1 MKKIITTAAAGLSS
15 PYEDAERDLDV
26 ALVDYSHGDRIGK
39 AMVFSST
46 EFNEGLENA
55 DEDVKELINAG
66 GQGPTL
72 VSVNVTPTTSSQT
85 IRPETGEAFN
95 EVDVEA
101 VTNTID
107 NNIIP
112 NNIKKD
118 VIILGVTGALEQTS
132 NIEAELTALNCPTA
146 ETALETQN
154 CIFSQILTSY
164 EYNPMEGPG
173 PDYATY
179 YNDEWHYYHQPM
191 YRYQFNY
198 TNDSNDYKL
207 INGMVVFTYNNVD
220 KGILLNQ
227 NLQPHENFSFY
238 FTESDYVT
246 DATLAFIPE
255 NLLEKDTYRIK
266 MAFTTE
272 TYDGNLLDELTMP
285 IYTDVYKYNNVE
297 INATPYLK
305 MDSIGCIKSSQHAGD
320 IWDKVKSLIFS
331 VTGASGFSSYVWY
344 ANDSF
349 ETIYSM
355 FTASSPITEYPLI
368 SNMNGDFNSMMA
380 SIAPNRTFDEALWGL
395 TMLNAF
401 LTTPDIINKLVLKEE
416 DTSRYTMLPTMASNE
431 YVTVEKWDETNQ
443 QWVAV
448 TNPYIQP

>member
-72 VSVNVTPTTSSQT
+72 VSVNVTPSTSSQT

-107 NNIIP
+107 NNITP
-112 NNIKKD
+112 ENIKKD
-118 VIILGVTGALEQTS
+118 VTILGITGTLEQTS
-132 NIEAELTALNCPTA
+132 NLEAELTALNCPTA
-146 ETALETQN
+146 ETVFETQN
-154 CIFSQILTSY
+154 CDLLEILTTYRGNQS
-164 EYNPMEGPG
+164 EG
-173 PDYATY
+173 PDYAIY
-179 YNDEWHYYHQPM
+179 WNNEWQYYHQPQ
-191 YRYQFNY
+191 YKYEFNY
-198 TNDSNDYKL
+198 NNDSDNYTL
-207 INGMVVFTYNNVD
+207 INGMIIFTHNNID
-220 KGILLNQ
+220 KGLLLNK
-227 NLQPHENFSFY
+227 NLQPHENFYFY
-238 FTESDYVT
+238 FNENNYVT
-246 DATLAFIPE
+246 DATLTYIPI

-266 MAFTTE
+266 TVFTTE
-272 TYDGNLLDELTMP
+272 TYDGNLMDELTMP

-297 INATPYLK
+297 IGATPYLK
-305 MDSIGCIKSSQHAGD
+305 MDSIGSIKSAQHAGD
-320 IWDKVKSLIFS
+320 IWDQVKPLTLT
-331 VTGASGFSSYVWY
+331 VTGAAGLSAYTWY
-344 ANDSF
+344 ANDTF
-349 ETIYSM
+349 ETIYNM

-368 SNMNGDFNSMMA
+368 SGMNGDFNDMMA
-380 SIAPNRTFDEALWGL
+380 NVAPDRTFDESLWGL
-395 TMLNAF
+395 SILNSFFTSPVMA
-401 LTTPDIINKLVLKEE
+401 DIVLNE
-416 DTSRYTMLPTMASNE
+416 DSYLYNSLPYMASNGH
-431 YVTVEKWDETNQ
+431 VTVEKWDETTQ
-443 QWVAV
+443 TWVAV